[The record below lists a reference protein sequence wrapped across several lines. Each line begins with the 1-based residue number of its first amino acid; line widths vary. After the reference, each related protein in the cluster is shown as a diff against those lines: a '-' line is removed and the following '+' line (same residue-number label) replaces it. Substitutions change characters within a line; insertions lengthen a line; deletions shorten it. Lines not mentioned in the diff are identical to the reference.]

1 MEIELTLTQ
10 QTPTVVAVTC
20 NGQHSHTF
28 ENSVVPEISEAAIL
42 KDPVAYGRVLY
53 QALFLSGTTAQ
64 QTLAQMPER
73 LLLVAETDALD
84 AIAWEYLYGPDGF
97 IVLEMSFIRGLPP
110 EQRIEAP
117 QLTQPLHIV
126 AVPSNP
132 LSYQVAPLNIDG
144 E

>member
-10 QTPTVVAVTC
+10 QTPTTVTVTC

-28 ENSVVPEISEAAIL
+28 ENSTLPAQSESAIL
-42 KDPVAYGRVLY
+42 KDPITYGKALY
-53 QALFLSGTTAQ
+53 QALFPPDTLAQ
-64 QTLAQMPER
+64 QTLAQTPER

-84 AIAWEYLYGPDGF
+84 AIAWEYLHGSDGF
-97 IVLEMSFIRGLPP
+97 LVLETPFVRGLPP
-110 EQRIEAP
+110 QQRIETP

-132 LSYQVAPLNIDG
+132 L
-144 E
+144 